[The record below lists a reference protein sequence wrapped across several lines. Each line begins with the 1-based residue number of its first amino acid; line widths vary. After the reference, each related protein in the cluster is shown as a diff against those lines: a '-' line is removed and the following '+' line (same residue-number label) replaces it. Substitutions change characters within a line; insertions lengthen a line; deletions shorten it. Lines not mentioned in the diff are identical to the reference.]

1 MKRKRKTVYKSWD
14 LSHNKVMGSVGFLFA
29 SYSSELELNK
39 LEKQKYQQ
47 VAKKNS
53 QQKSTLLK
61 DQERDRLT

>member
-1 MKRKRKTVYKSWD
+1 
-14 LSHNKVMGSVGFLFA
+14 MGSVGFLFA